1 MSNDWKWFD
10 SLLQT
15 FLVAMFIL
23 VTIKDVIRI
32 EPDKL
37 GEEHVAVSL
46 GVDGAIVL

>member
-1 MSNDWKWFD
+1 MCNDWKWFD

-15 FLVAMFIL
+15 FAAMFIL

-37 GEEHVAVSL
+37 GEEHVAVGL
-46 GVDGAIVL
+46 GVDATIVP